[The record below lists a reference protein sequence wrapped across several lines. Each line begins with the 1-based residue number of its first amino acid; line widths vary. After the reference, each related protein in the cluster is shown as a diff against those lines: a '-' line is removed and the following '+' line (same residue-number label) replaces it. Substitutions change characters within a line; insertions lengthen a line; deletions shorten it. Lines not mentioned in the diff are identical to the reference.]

1 MNGINSKHQLDFTCF
16 SQNNTH
22 AIRMQFRMIP
32 PVHIVSRSLIVALA
46 ALGASLTFAN
56 HAGAADSGKIVIQV
70 DKPGARISPMFYGLM
85 TEEINYSY
93 DGGLYGELIQNRIFK
108 NVPRGG
114 RGRGPATPPQT
125 LFASSSLDEATGDII
140 LKVVNAVETQQQMEI
155 NVEGVPMIGKTA
167 KMEVLTGGLTD
178 VNSIAEPMKVAPKS
192 SMIDA
197 STKFVREFPGNT
209 VTVIRFSTK

>member
-1 MNGINSKHQLDFTCF
+1 MNDKRHYSVRPVSGHKIADARVTSGRLSKEIQHQYPTGSSFRQPSAIIATLYPAVLSKGRNMNGINSKHQLDFTCF

-46 ALGASLTFAN
+46 ALGASLTFAK

-93 DGGLYGELIQNRIFK
+93 DGG
-108 NVPRGG
+108 
-114 RGRGPATPPQT
+114 
-125 LFASSSLDEATGDII
+125 
-140 LKVVNAVETQQQMEI
+140 
-155 NVEGVPMIGKTA
+155 
-167 KMEVLTGGLTD
+167 
-178 VNSIAEPMKVAPKS
+178 
-192 SMIDA
+192 
-197 STKFVREFPGNT
+197 
-209 VTVIRFSTK
+209 